1 MDGRW
6 ADLRATLHL
15 NGANSVETLLTQITA
30 LSKQIHPTAL
40 EVLKFIEVYLKNR
53 KSSMHLCL
61 VSDI

>member
-6 ADLRATLHL
+6 DDLRATLHL
-15 NGANSVETLLTQITA
+15 NGADSVETLLTQITA
-30 LSKQIHPTAL
+30 LPKQIHPTAL

-53 KSSMHLCL
+53 RSSMHLSL